1 MEGDAVTRRGHAT
14 DFPGADTGRALASGT
29 MFRHHVLRPAHLALT
44 FLTTLPLPHILE
56 IRDGDFARASG
67 FYPLAGWAVGGLAAL
82 VLWLPLPIPAGVQAA
97 LALTCW
103 LAATGLL
110 HFDGLVDTADA
121 VFAMKSPERRLEILR
136 DVHVGAFGL
145 ATGGLALL
153 IWWSLLGSARPAE
166 VLLAAV
172 TARTVLL
179 APMNLFL
186 AARVDSIGASSREGR
201 WGVSILKA
209 VLLASP
215 LLLLPVALP
224 HLLAALAS
232 ALVAALLVAR
242 FCASRL
248 GGGINGDVY
257 GACVVCAELAAL
269 LALQWGR

>member
-1 MEGDAVTRRGHAT
+1 MTHIV
-14 DFPGADTGRALASGT
+14 
-29 MFRHHVLRPAHLALT
+29 RPAWLALT
-44 FLTTLPLPHILE
+44 FLTTFPLPHILE

-82 VLWLPLPIPAGVQAA
+82 VLWLPLPIQAGIHAA
-97 LALTCW
+97 LALAVW

-153 IWWSLLGSARPAE
+153 IWWSLLESARPAE

-172 TARTVLL
+172 AARTVLL
-179 APMNLFL
+179 APMNLFP
-186 AARVDSIGASSREGR
+186 AARVDSIGARSREGR
-201 WGVSILKA
+201 WGVAL
-209 VLLASP
+209 LLASP
-215 LLLLPVALP
+215 LLLLSIPLP
-224 HLLAALAS
+224 HLLAALAA
-232 ALVAALLVAR
+232 ALVTALLVAR

-248 GGGINGDVY
+248 GGGINGDVD
-257 GACVVCAELAAL
+257 GACVITAELAAL

>member
-1 MEGDAVTRRGHAT
+1 
-14 DFPGADTGRALASGT
+14 

-103 LAATGLL
+103 LAVTGLL

-179 APMNLFL
+179 APMNLFP
-186 AARVDSIGASSREGR
+186 AARVDSLGARSREGR
-201 WGVSILKA
+201 WGVAL
-209 VLLASP
+209 LLASP
-215 LLLLPVALP
+215 LLLLPIALP
-224 HLLAALAS
+224 HLLAALVD
-232 ALVAALLVAR
+232 ALVAALLVAS

-269 LALQWGR
+269 LALQWGK

>member
-1 MEGDAVTRRGHAT
+1 
-14 DFPGADTGRALASGT
+14 
-29 MFRHHVLRPAHLALT
+29 MFRHQVLRPAHLALT

-67 FYPLAGWAVGGLAAL
+67 FYPLAGWVVGGLAAL
-82 VLWLPLPIPAGVQAA
+82 VLWLPLPIPAGVHAA

-136 DVHVGAFGL
+136 DMHVGAFGL

-153 IWWSLLGSARPAE
+153 IWWSLLESARPAE

-179 APMNLFL
+179 APMNLFP
-186 AARVDSIGASSREGR
+186 AARVDSLGARSREGR
-201 WGVSILKA
+201 WGVAL
-209 VLLASP
+209 LLASP
-215 LLLLPVALP
+215 LLLLPIALP
-224 HLLAALAS
+224 HLLAALAA

-269 LALQWGR
+269 LALQWGK

>member
-1 MEGDAVTRRGHAT
+1 
-14 DFPGADTGRALASGT
+14 
-29 MFRHHVLRPAHLALT
+29 MFRDHVLRPAHLALT
-44 FLTTLPLPHILE
+44 FLTTLPLPHTPE
-56 IRDGDFARASG
+56 VQDGDFARASG
-67 FYPLAGWAVGGLAAL
+67 FYPLAGWAVGGLTAL
-82 VLWLPLPIPAGVQAA
+82 VLWLPLPIPAGVHAA

-153 IWWSLLGSARPAE
+153 TWWSLLQHAQPAH
-166 VLLAAV
+166 VVLAAV
-172 TARTVLL
+172 SARAALL
-179 APMNLFL
+179 APMNLFP
-186 AARVDSIGASSREGR
+186 AARVDSIGARSREGR

-209 VLLASP
+209 VLLALP
-215 LLLLPVALP
+215 LLLLPIPLP
-224 HLLAALAS
+224 HLLASLTA

-242 FCASRL
+242 FCAGRL

-257 GACVVCAELAAL
+257 GACVIFAELAAL
-269 LALQWGR
+269 LALQWGE

>member
-1 MEGDAVTRRGHAT
+1 
-14 DFPGADTGRALASGT
+14 

-67 FYPLAGWAVGGLAAL
+67 FYPLAGWAVGGLTAL
-82 VLWLPLPIPAGVQAA
+82 VLWLPLPIPAGVHAA

-179 APMNLFL
+179 VPMNLFP
-186 AARVDSIGASSREGR
+186 AARVDSLGARSREGR
-201 WGVSILKA
+201 WGVAL
-209 VLLASP
+209 LLASP
-215 LLLLPVALP
+215 LLLLPIALP
-224 HLLAALAS
+224 HLLAALAA

-269 LALQWGR
+269 LALQWGK

>member
-1 MEGDAVTRRGHAT
+1 
-14 DFPGADTGRALASGT
+14 
-29 MFRHHVLRPAHLALT
+29 MFRHQVLRPAHLALT

-67 FYPLAGWAVGGLAAL
+67 FYPLAGWAVGGLTAL

-179 APMNLFL
+179 APMNLFP
-186 AARVDSIGASSREGR
+186 AARVDSLGARSREGR
-201 WGVSILKA
+201 WGVAL
-209 VLLASP
+209 LLASP
-215 LLLLPVALP
+215 LLLLPIALP
-224 HLLAALAS
+224 HLLAALAT

-269 LALQWGR
+269 LALQWGK

>member
-1 MEGDAVTRRGHAT
+1 
-14 DFPGADTGRALASGT
+14 

-67 FYPLAGWAVGGLAAL
+67 FYPLAGWAVGGLTAL

-179 APMNLFL
+179 APMNLFP
-186 AARVDSIGASSREGR
+186 AARVDSLGARSREGR
-201 WGVSILKA
+201 WGVAL
-209 VLLASP
+209 LLASP
-215 LLLLPVALP
+215 LLLLPIALP
-224 HLLAALAS
+224 HLLAALAT

-269 LALQWGR
+269 LALQWGK

>member
-1 MEGDAVTRRGHAT
+1 
-14 DFPGADTGRALASGT
+14 
-29 MFRHHVLRPAHLALT
+29 MFRHQVLRPAHLALT

-67 FYPLAGWAVGGLAAL
+67 FYPLAGWVVGGLAAL
-82 VLWLPLPIPAGVQAA
+82 VLWLPLPIPAGVHAA

-179 APMNLFL
+179 APMNLFP
-186 AARVDSIGASSREGR
+186 AARVDSLGARSREGR
-201 WGVSILKA
+201 WGVAL
-209 VLLASP
+209 LLASP
-215 LLLLPVALP
+215 LLLLPIALP
-224 HLLAALAS
+224 HLLAALAT

-269 LALQWGR
+269 LALQWGK

>member
-1 MEGDAVTRRGHAT
+1 
-14 DFPGADTGRALASGT
+14 
-29 MFRHHVLRPAHLALT
+29 MFRHQVLRPAHLALT
-44 FLTTLPLPHILE
+44 FLTTLPLPHIPE

-67 FYPLAGWAVGGLAAL
+67 FYPLAGWVVGGLAAL
-82 VLWLPLPIPAGVQAA
+82 VLWLPLPIPAGVHAA

-179 APMNLFL
+179 APMNLFP
-186 AARVDSIGASSREGR
+186 AARVDSLGARSREGR
-201 WGVSILKA
+201 WGVAL
-209 VLLASP
+209 LLASP
-215 LLLLPVALP
+215 LLLLPIALP
-224 HLLAALAS
+224 HLLAALAA

-269 LALQWGR
+269 LALQWGK

>member
-1 MEGDAVTRRGHAT
+1 M
-14 DFPGADTGRALASGT
+14 TGWWT
-29 MFRHHVLRPAHLALT
+29 
-44 FLTTLPLPHILE
+44 
-56 IRDGDFARASG
+56 
-67 FYPLAGWAVGGLAAL
+67 
-82 VLWLPLPIPAGVQAA
+82 
-97 LALTCW
+97 
-103 LAATGLL
+103 
-110 HFDGLVDTADA
+110 
-121 VFAMKSPERRLEILR
+121 RLEILH

-179 APMNLFL
+179 APMNLFP
-186 AARVDSIGASSREGR
+186 AARVDSLGARSREGR
-201 WGVSILKA
+201 WGVAL
-209 VLLASP
+209 LLASP
-215 LLLLPVALP
+215 LLLLPIALP
-224 HLLAALAS
+224 HLLAALAA

-269 LALQWGR
+269 LALQWGK

>member
-1 MEGDAVTRRGHAT
+1 
-14 DFPGADTGRALASGT
+14 

-67 FYPLAGWAVGGLAAL
+67 FYPLAGWAVGGLTAL

-179 APMNLFL
+179 APMNLFP
-186 AARVDSIGASSREGR
+186 AARVDSLGARSREGR
-201 WGVSILKA
+201 WGVAL
-209 VLLASP
+209 LLASP
-215 LLLLPVALP
+215 LLLLPIALP
-224 HLLAALAS
+224 HLLAALAA

-269 LALQWGR
+269 LALQWGK